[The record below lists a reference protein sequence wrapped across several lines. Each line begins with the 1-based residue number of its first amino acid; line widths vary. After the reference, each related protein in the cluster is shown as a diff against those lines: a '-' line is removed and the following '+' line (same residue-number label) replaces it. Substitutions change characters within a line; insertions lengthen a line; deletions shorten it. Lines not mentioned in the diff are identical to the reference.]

1 MAGIVPIGLLI
12 GRLALGAPMVQA
24 DTMSPETMS
33 PETIR
38 KVARLELARS
48 IRAFAAGSLANGECL
63 VRSGQLSQ
71 QQADQ
76 ATAIALQEMGISTAV
91 LETPQVLK
99 AADLLAQ
106 ELTDSCDLS
115 SLDDETARQLVQD
128 EL

>member
-1 MAGIVPIGLLI
+1 MAGITPIGLLI
-12 GRLALGAPMVQA
+12 GGLALWAPMVRA
-24 DTMSPETMS
+24 ETMS

-63 VRSGQLSQ
+63 VRREQLSQ
-71 QQADQ
+71 QQANQ
-76 ATAIALQEMGISTAV
+76 ATAIALQDMGISAAV
-91 LETPQVLK
+91 LENPQVRK
-99 AADLLAQ
+99 SADLLGQ

-115 SLDDETARQLVQD
+115 SLDDKTAQQLVRD

>member
-1 MAGIVPIGLLI
+1 MAGITPIGLLI
-12 GRLALGAPMVQA
+12 GGLALWAPMVRA
-24 DTMSPETMS
+24 ETMS

-63 VRSGQLSQ
+63 VRREQLSQ
-71 QQADQ
+71 QQANQ
-76 ATAIALQEMGISTAV
+76 ATAIALQEMGISAAV
-91 LETPQVLK
+91 LENPQVRK
-99 AADLLAQ
+99 AADLLGQ

-115 SLDDETARQLVQD
+115 SLDDETAQQLVRD

>member
-1 MAGIVPIGLLI
+1 MLSIFLKVIGLI
-12 GRLALGAPMVQA
+12 GLALWAPMVQA
-24 DTMSPETMS
+24 DPMSPEAMS

-48 IRAFAAGSLANGECL
+48 IRAFAAGSLATGECL
-63 VRSGQLSQ
+63 ARNGQLSQ
-71 QQADQ
+71 QQANQ

-91 LETPQVLK
+91 MENPQVRK

-115 SLDDETARQLVQD
+115 SLDDDTAQQLVRD

>member
-1 MAGIVPIGLLI
+1 MVGITPIGLLLA
-12 GRLALGAPMVQA
+12 GLALMAPTA
-24 DTMSPETMS
+24 AAESMS

-63 VRSGQLSQ
+63 VRRGQLSQ
-71 QQADQ
+71 QQAEQ
-76 ATAIALQEMGISTAV
+76 ATAIALKEMGISAAV
-91 LETPQVLK
+91 LENPQVRK
-99 AADLLAQ
+99 AADMLGT

>member
-1 MAGIVPIGLLI
+1 MVGITPIGLLI
-12 GRLALGAPMVQA
+12 GGLALWAPMVRA
-24 DTMSPETMS
+24 ETMS
-33 PETIR
+33 PETTR

-91 LETPQVLK
+91 LENPQVLK

-115 SLDDETARQLVQD
+115 SLDDETAQQLVRD

>member
-1 MAGIVPIGLLI
+1 MAGITPSGLLLA
-12 GRLALGAPMVQA
+12 GLALMAPTA
-24 DTMSPETMS
+24 SAETMS

-63 VRSGQLSQ
+63 VRRGQLSQ
-71 QQADQ
+71 QQAEQ
-76 ATAIALQEMGISTAV
+76 STAIALKEIGISAAV
-91 LETPQVLK
+91 LENPQVRK
-99 AADLLAQ
+99 AADLLGQ

-115 SLDDETARQLVQD
+115 SLDDGTARQLVQD

>member
-12 GRLALGAPMVQA
+12 GGLALWAPMVQA
-24 DTMSPETMS
+24 DTMSPEAMS

-38 KVARLELARS
+38 KVTRLELARS

-76 ATAIALQEMGISTAV
+76 ATAIALQEMGISAAV
-91 LETPQVLK
+91 LENPQVRK

-115 SLDDETARQLVQD
+115 SLDDDTAQQLVRD

>member
-24 DTMSPETMS
+24 DTMSPEIMS

-91 LETPQVLK
+91 LENPQVLK

-115 SLDDETARQLVQD
+115 SLDDETAQQLVRD

>member
-1 MAGIVPIGLLI
+1 MVGIVLIRLLMT
-12 GRLALGAPMVQA
+12 GLALMAPTA
-24 DTMSPETMS
+24 AAESMS

-63 VRSGQLSQ
+63 VRRGQLSQ
-71 QQADQ
+71 QQAEQ
-76 ATAIALQEMGISTAV
+76 ATAIALKEMGISAAV
-91 LETPQVLK
+91 LANPQVRK
-99 AADLLAQ
+99 ATDLLGT

-115 SLDDETARQLVQD
+115 SLDDETAQQLVRD

>member
-12 GRLALGAPMVQA
+12 GGLALGAPMVR
-24 DTMSPETMS
+24 SETMS

-63 VRSGQLSQ
+63 VKREQLSQ
-71 QQADQ
+71 QQANQ

-91 LETPQVLK
+91 LENPQVLK

-115 SLDDETARQLVQD
+115 SLDDETAQQLVRD

>member
-1 MAGIVPIGLLI
+1 MAGITPIGLLI
-12 GRLALGAPMVQA
+12 GGLALWAPMVRA
-24 DTMSPETMS
+24 ETMS
-33 PETIR
+33 PETTR

-48 IRAFAAGSLANGECL
+48 IRAFAAGSLATGECL
-63 VRSGQLSQ
+63 VRNGQLSQ

-91 LETPQVLK
+91 LENPQVLK

-115 SLDDETARQLVQD
+115 SLDDETAQQLVRD

>member
-1 MAGIVPIGLLI
+1 MAGITPIGLLI
-12 GRLALGAPMVQA
+12 GGLALWAPMVRA
-24 DTMSPETMS
+24 ETMS
-33 PETIR
+33 PETTR

-48 IRAFAAGSLANGECL
+48 IRAFAAGSLATGECL

-91 LETPQVLK
+91 LENPQVLK

-115 SLDDETARQLVQD
+115 SLDDETAQQLVRD

>member
-1 MAGIVPIGLLI
+1 MAGITPSGLLLA
-12 GRLALGAPMVQA
+12 GLALMAPTA
-24 DTMSPETMS
+24 SAETMS

-63 VRSGQLSQ
+63 VRRGQLSQ
-71 QQADQ
+71 QQAEQ
-76 ATAIALQEMGISTAV
+76 AIAIALKEIGISAAV
-91 LETPQVLK
+91 LENPQVRK
-99 AADLLAQ
+99 AADLLGT

>member
-12 GRLALGAPMVQA
+12 GGLALWAPMVRA
-24 DTMSPETMS
+24 ETMS
-33 PETIR
+33 PETTR

-48 IRAFAAGSLANGECL
+48 IRAFAAGSLATGECL

-71 QQADQ
+71 QQAAQ

-91 LETPQVLK
+91 LANPQVLK

-115 SLDDETARQLVQD
+115 SMDDDTAQQLVRD

>member
-1 MAGIVPIGLLI
+1 MAGITPIGLLI
-12 GRLALGAPMVQA
+12 GGLALWAPMVRA
-24 DTMSPETMS
+24 ETMS

-76 ATAIALQEMGISTAV
+76 ATAIALMEMGISVVV
-91 LETPQVLK
+91 LQNPQVRK
-99 AADLLAQ
+99 VADLLGL
-106 ELTDSCDLS
+106 ELTNSCDLS
-115 SLDDETARQLVQD
+115 SLDDETAQELVRD

>member
-1 MAGIVPIGLLI
+1 MAGITPIGLLI
-12 GRLALGAPMVQA
+12 GGLALWAPMVRA
-24 DTMSPETMS
+24 ETMS
-33 PETIR
+33 PETTR

-91 LETPQVLK
+91 LENPQVLK

-115 SLDDETARQLVQD
+115 SLDDETAQQLVRD

>member
-12 GRLALGAPMVQA
+12 GGLALGAPMVQA

-48 IRAFAAGSLANGECL
+48 IRAFATGSLANGECL

-76 ATAIALQEMGISTAV
+76 ATTIALQEMGISAAV
-91 LETPQVLK
+91 LENPQVRK
-99 AADLLAQ
+99 AADMLGT

-115 SLDDETARQLVQD
+115 SLDDETAQQLVRD

>member
-1 MAGIVPIGLLI
+1 MLSIFLKVIGLI
-12 GRLALGAPMVQA
+12 GLALWAPMVQA
-24 DTMSPETMS
+24 DPMSPEAMS

-38 KVARLELARS
+38 KVARLKLARS
-48 IRAFAAGSLANGECL
+48 IRAFAAGSLATGECL

-76 ATAIALQEMGISTAV
+76 ATAIALQEMGISAAV
-91 LETPQVLK
+91 LENPQVRK

-115 SLDDETARQLVQD
+115 SLDDDTAQQLVRD

>member
-1 MAGIVPIGLLI
+1 MAGITPSGLLLA
-12 GRLALGAPMVQA
+12 GLALMAPTA
-24 DTMSPETMS
+24 SAETMS

-63 VRSGQLSQ
+63 VLRGQLSQ
-71 QQADQ
+71 QQAEQ
-76 ATAIALQEMGISTAV
+76 ATAIALKEIGISAAV
-91 LETPQVLK
+91 LENPQVRK
-99 AADLLAQ
+99 AADLLGT
-106 ELTDSCDLS
+106 ELTESCDLS

>member
-1 MAGIVPIGLLI
+1 MAGITPSGLLLA
-12 GRLALGAPMVQA
+12 GLALMAPTA
-24 DTMSPETMS
+24 SAETMS

-63 VRSGQLSQ
+63 VRRGQLSQ
-71 QQADQ
+71 QQAEQ
-76 ATAIALQEMGISTAV
+76 TTAIALKEIGISAAV
-91 LETPQVLK
+91 LENPQVRK
-99 AADLLAQ
+99 AADLLGT

>member
-1 MAGIVPIGLLI
+1 MAGITPIGLLI
-12 GRLALGAPMVQA
+12 GGLALWAPMVRA
-24 DTMSPETMS
+24 ETMS

-48 IRAFAAGSLANGECL
+48 IRAFATGSLANGECL

-76 ATAIALQEMGISTAV
+76 ATTIALQEMGISAAV
-91 LETPQVLK
+91 LENPQVRK

-115 SLDDETARQLVQD
+115 SLDDETAQQLVRD

>member
-1 MAGIVPIGLLI
+1 MAGITPIGLLI
-12 GRLALGAPMVQA
+12 GGLALWAPMVRA
-24 DTMSPETMS
+24 ETMS
-33 PETIR
+33 PETTR

-48 IRAFAAGSLANGECL
+48 IRAFAAGSLATGECL
-63 VRSGQLSQ
+63 VRSEQLSQ

-91 LETPQVLK
+91 LENPQVLK

-115 SLDDETARQLVQD
+115 SLDDETAQQLVRD

>member
-1 MAGIVPIGLLI
+1 MVGIVLIRLLMT
-12 GRLALGAPMVQA
+12 GLALMAPTA
-24 DTMSPETMS
+24 AAESMS

-63 VRSGQLSQ
+63 VRREQLSQ
-71 QQADQ
+71 QQANQ
-76 ATAIALQEMGISTAV
+76 ATAIALQEMGISAAV
-91 LETPQVLK
+91 LENPQVRK
-99 AADLLAQ
+99 AADLLGQ

-115 SLDDETARQLVQD
+115 SLDDKTAQKLVRD